1 MIFSTNSM
9 FSKINVRTDRGR
21 PLPFE
26 RFIVSVELIF
36 SSSRSTLILA

>member
-1 MIFSTNSM
+1 M
-9 FSKINVRTDRGR
+9 FSEINVRIDRGR

-26 RFIVSVELIF
+26 HSVMPVELIF